1 MADENGLSYKLGE
14 KGDVIKCTDE
24 NNVTPLTL
32 KVPVI
37 SDNQKKSE
45 FDIYLTTED
54 VRPAALLLRMMNV
67 NDCIQIN
74 GPHGG
79 CKYLGEGNFL
89 LDLNSKQTRNF
100 KRCLIL
106 TENDYLSQF
115 ISVILSEALI
125 KDEWLAMDQRIIY
138 YIDDVDSGMK
148 MATLAGLHGDNLVRT
163 TIISPDER
171 VERIVVPDTDS
182 NKGYDEQIGFCTDFN
197 EDLLQEMAPLP
208 FADTLVMI
216 KLSDTRLKTVN
227 FLLGKL
233 GFLESQILR
242 F

>member
-1 MADENGLSYKLGE
+1 
-14 KGDVIKCTDE
+14 
-24 NNVTPLTL
+24 
-32 KVPVI
+32 
-37 SDNQKKSE
+37 
-45 FDIYLTTED
+45 
-54 VRPAALLLRMMNV
+54 
-67 NDCIQIN
+67 
-74 GPHGG
+74 
-79 CKYLGEGNFL
+79 
-89 LDLNSKQTRNF
+89 
-100 KRCLIL
+100 
-106 TENDYLSQF
+106 
-115 ISVILSEALI
+115 
-125 KDEWLAMDQRIIY
+125 MDQRIIY